1 MIRLP
6 LLFLG
11 LALCLFQF
19 CHAQLQYEFDTVLRY
34 DTVYPDTEASTETVI
49 LLANSGDNSIIARVY
64 TSDQESNRLEFR
76 DNNLLTA
83 TATVSKFIYS
93 SGVDIVVKCEDVK
106 KWEPYFKD
114 RPMDYNHFV
123 TDTVLNAKRVKKI
136 TILNTNEGDTSFAKK
151 IYVFDYNYPDHLPP
165 FLSPDTYEYWFET
178 RFTDSGL
185 VLSKT
190 ELDKNAAIKSRFALA
205 EVKQVKRKLVIP
217 KKCQI

>member
-19 CHAQLQYEFDTVLRY
+19 CHAQLQYEFDTILRY
-34 DTVYPDTEASTETVI
+34 DTVYPDTGASTETVI

-151 IYVFDYNYPDHLPP
+151 IYVFDYNYPDHSPP

-190 ELDKNAAIKSRFALA
+190 ELDKNAAIKSRFTLA

>member
-1 MIRLP
+1 MMRLP

-11 LALCLFQF
+11 LAMCLLQF

-34 DTVYPDTEASTETVI
+34 ESEQQGTEASSGTRI
-49 LLANSGDNSIIARVY
+49 ILANSGDNSIIARVD
-64 TSDQESNRLEFR
+64 TSEQKSNRIEFR

-83 TATVSKFIYS
+83 SATVSKFIYS
-93 SGVDIVVKCEDVK
+93 SGVDVVVKCEDVK
-106 KWEPYFKD
+106 KWDPYFME

-123 TDTVLNAKRVKKI
+123 TDTVIKAKRVKKI
-136 TILNTNEGDTSFAKK
+136 TILNTNEVDQSFAKK
-151 IYVFDYNYPDHLPP
+151 IYVFDYNYPDHMPP
-165 FLSPDTYEYWFET
+165 FLDPDTYEYWFET

-190 ELDKNAAIKSRFALA
+190 VLDKNAAIISRFTLA